1 MSNPQ
6 TYTVGWICAVTPE
19 SVAARV
25 FLDDEHEPPRQVA
38 QNDNNSYI
46 LGRIGSHN
54 VVVATL
60 PDGEYGTTTAAAV
73 ARDMLHSFPNVRIG
87 LMVGIGGGA
96 PSRKH
101 DIRLGDVVVSS
112 PSGGKGGVF
121 QYDFGKTIQNLSFQE
136 TGFLNQPP
144 MVLRTALAALRSSY
158 EMKGHQL
165 ANNIDEALQ
174 KIKKRKKYTRP
185 GLTSDRLHRSD
196 IVHPSDSSDDCD
208 VCGDDTTSLIARP
221 KRDEEADDPAI
232 HYGLIASG
240 NQLMKDAR
248 IRDKLAAE
256 RDVLCFEM
264 EAAGLLNHFP
274 CLVIRG
280 ICDYA
285 DSHKNKE
292 WRGFAAMMAAA
303 YAKDLLLQIPPNSV
317 EAEKPILDVLNT
329 IQGDIHRLNQTVET
343 MHSKHTVLLF
353 DVQKGIE
360 DLKLGKAE
368 DLSIARKPHFVVPFA
383 SDPGF
388 VSRPKIWEWME
399 RQYAGPESRFG
410 LVGLGGFGKSQ
421 MAIQFAYHVQAASSE
436 TSVFWVRGSTNATFE
451 ESYRSIA
458 DVLALPRRH
467 DPGANVAALV
477 RDWLQR
483 DDAGAWLMIVD
494 NVDDVTLLLSKDG
507 VDDSTPT
514 PIASYLPNSD
524 NGKILFTSRSR
535 DAAERLTGT
544 GKTILEV
551 PVMDKE
557 QALLLLQNKIGQDI
571 DEAAALS
578 LIHTLDY
585 IPLAISQAAA
595 YIHKRSPRVTFH
607 SYLDE
612 FQKSEKRKG
621 TLLRSDRGD
630 IRRYEGVSNSVIITW
645 QVTFEQ
651 IKREQPGASNLL
663 SLMSYFNAQN
673 IPEYMLYRYNSNPL
687 KPKESDNDEDDD
699 DDDEANDDHDFE
711 NDLDMLRSYS
721 LISLSMVPGFCEMH
735 SLVQFCTKEWISE
748 LGCPARWKKLFL
760 QSASQHFPSGV
771 FETWEQCQTLMPHVQ
786 PLLNEKPSEESDQL
800 KWSKLLT
807 NVCWYSLMLGDY
819 SRAEAVIQEA
829 VRVREEY
836 LGHEHPSTLTSMANL
851 ASTFWNQGRWKEAE
865 ELFVRVM
872 ETFKRVLGEEHPD
885 TLKSMGNLASTFRNQ
900 GRWKEAEELEVR
912 VMETSLRVLG
922 EKHPDTLTSIANLAS
937 TFWNQGRWK
946 EAEELEV
953 RVMETSLRVLGEEH
967 PDTLTSMANLAS
979 TYRNQGRWKEAEE
992 LFVRVMETSLRVL
1005 GEEHPDT
1012 LKSMG
1017 NLALTYRNQGRWKEA
1032 EEMFVRVMETSLR
1045 VLGEK
1050 HPDTLTSIANLA
1062 STFWNQGRWKEAEE
1076 LEVWVME
1083 TRKRVLGEK
1092 HPDTLTSIANLA
1104 STFWN
1109 QGRWKEAEELF
1120 VRVMETSLRVLGEE
1134 HPNTLMSMA
1143 NLALTYMNQGRWK
1156 EAEELNVRVMETRK
1170 RVLREEHP
1178 NILTSMANLAST
1190 FWNQGRWK
1198 EAEELFVRVMETS
1211 LRVLGE
1217 EHPNTLMSM
1226 ANLALT
1232 YMNQGRWK
1240 EAEEL
1245 NVRVMETRKR
1255 VLREEHPD
1263 ILISIANLASTF
1275 WNQGRWKEAEEL
1287 DMRVIEMSLRVLG
1300 EEHPDTL
1307 TSMANLASTFRNQ
1320 GRWKEAEELEVRVV
1334 ETRKR
1339 VLGEEHP
1346 DTLMSMANLA
1356 STFWNQGRWKE
1367 AEELEVR
1374 VMETRKRVL
1383 GEEHPS
1389 TLTSMANLAHTWKS
1403 QGRRVDAI
1411 QLMRDC
1417 LGLQQRCLGVNHPDT
1432 ISSLSNLEEW
1442 ENVEVAKK
1450 ANHLQGSEAEEAS

>member
-1 MSNPQ
+1 MSDPKA
-6 TYTVGWICAVTPE
+6 YTVGWICAVTPE

-144 MVLRTALAALRSSY
+144 MVLRTALAALRSLY

-185 GLTSDRLHRSD
+185 GLASDRLYRSD

-208 VCGDDTTSLIARP
+208 VMCGDDTTSLIARP
-221 KRDEEADDPAI
+221 KRDEDDDDPAI

-248 IRDKLAAE
+248 IRDKLSAE

-274 CLVIRG
+274 CLVVRG

-292 WRGFAAMMAAA
+292 WQGFAAMMAAA
-303 YAKDLLLQIPPNSV
+303 YAKDLLLQIASNSV

-329 IQGDIHRLNQTVET
+329 IQGDIHRLNHTVET

-421 MAIQFAYHVQAASSE
+421 MAIQFAYHVHAASSK

-467 DPGANVAALV
+467 DPGVNIAALV

-483 DDAGAWLMIVD
+483 EDAGAWLMIVD

-507 VDDSTPT
+507 IDDSTPT
-514 PIASYLPNSD
+514 PIASYLPHSD

-535 DAAERLTGT
+535 DAAERLTGS

-551 PVMDKE
+551 PIMDKE
-557 QALLLLQNKIGQDI
+557 QALLLLQNKLDQDI
-571 DEAAALS
+571 DEAAALR
-578 LIHTLDY
+578 LIHTLNR
-585 IPLAISQAAA
+585 IPLAVNQAAA
-595 YIHKRSPRVTFH
+595 YIHKRSPRVTIH
-607 SYLDE
+607 SYLEE

-630 IRRYEGVSNSVIITW
+630 IRRYKGVSNSIIITW

-651 IKREQPGASNLL
+651 IKREQPRASNLL

-687 KPKESDNDEDDD
+687 KPKESDDNDKDDD
-699 DDDEANDDHDFE
+699 DDDHDEADDDHDFE
-711 NDLDMLRSYS
+711 DDLDMLRSYS
-721 LISLSMVPGFCEMH
+721 LVSLSVVSGFCEMH

-748 LGCPARWKKLFL
+748 LGCPERWRKLFL

-771 FETWEQCQTLMPHVQ
+771 FETWEQCQTLMPHIE

-807 NVCWYSLMLGDY
+807 NMCWYSLMLGDY

-829 VRVREEY
+829 IRVREEY
-836 LGHEHPSTLTSMANL
+836 LGHKHPS
-851 ASTFWNQGRWKEAE
+851 
-865 ELFVRVM
+865 
-872 ETFKRVLGEEHPD
+872 
-885 TLKSMGNLASTFRNQ
+885 
-900 GRWKEAEELEVR
+900 
-912 VMETSLRVLG
+912 
-922 EKHPDTLTSIANLAS
+922 
-937 TFWNQGRWK
+937 
-946 EAEELEV
+946 
-953 RVMETSLRVLGEEH
+953 
-967 PDTLTSMANLAS
+967 
-979 TYRNQGRWKEAEE
+979 
-992 LFVRVMETSLRVL
+992 
-1005 GEEHPDT
+1005 
-1012 LKSMG
+1012 
-1017 NLALTYRNQGRWKEA
+1017 
-1032 EEMFVRVMETSLR
+1032 
-1045 VLGEK
+1045 
-1050 HPDTLTSIANLA
+1050 
-1062 STFWNQGRWKEAEE
+1062 
-1076 LEVWVME
+1076 
-1083 TRKRVLGEK
+1083 
-1092 HPDTLTSIANLA
+1092 TLTSIANLA

-1134 HPNTLMSMA
+1134 HPS
-1143 NLALTYMNQGRWK
+1143 
-1156 EAEELNVRVMETRK
+1156 
-1170 RVLREEHP
+1170 
-1178 NILTSMANLAST
+1178 
-1190 FWNQGRWK
+1190 
-1198 EAEELFVRVMETS
+1198 
-1211 LRVLGE
+1211 
-1217 EHPNTLMSM
+1217 
-1226 ANLALT
+1226 
-1232 YMNQGRWK
+1232 
-1240 EAEEL
+1240 
-1245 NVRVMETRKR
+1245 
-1255 VLREEHPD
+1255 
-1263 ILISIANLASTF
+1263 
-1275 WNQGRWKEAEEL
+1275 
-1287 DMRVIEMSLRVLG
+1287 
-1300 EEHPDTL
+1300 TL

-1320 GRWKEAEELEVRVV
+1320 GRWKEAEELEVRVM

-1346 DTLMSMANLA
+1346 STLTSMANLASTFSNQGRWKEAEELNVRVMETRKRVLGEEHPSTLTSMANLA

-1374 VMETRKRVL
+1374 VMETSLRVLGEEHPSTLTSMANLASTFRNQGRWKEAEELNVRVMETRKRVLGEEHPSTLTSMANLASTFSNQGRWKEAEELNVRVMETSLRVLGEEHPSTLTSMANLASTFWNQGRWKEAEELEVRVMETSLRVL

-1432 ISSLSNLEEW
+1432 ISSLLNLEEW

-1450 ANHLQGSEAEEAS
+1450 RIIFKVPKRKKRVSFKRDLCRR

>member
-60 PDGEYGTTTAAAV
+60 PDGEYGTTSAAVV

-144 MVLRTALAALRSSY
+144 MVLRTALAALRSLY

-185 GLTSDRLHRSD
+185 GLASDRLYRSD
-196 IVHPSDSSDDCD
+196 IVHPSDSSNDCD
-208 VCGDDTTSLIARP
+208 VICGDDTTSLIARP
-221 KRDEEADDPAI
+221 KRDEEDDDPAI

-274 CLVIRG
+274 CLVVRG

-292 WRGFAAMMAAA
+292 WQGFAAMMAAA

-329 IQGDIHRLNQTVET
+329 IQGDIHRLNHTVET

-353 DVQKGIE
+353 DLRKGLE

-368 DLSIARKPHFVVPFA
+368 DLSITRKPHFVVPFA
-383 SDPGF
+383 SDPDF
-388 VSRPKIWEWME
+388 VNRPNISEWME
-399 RQYAGPESRFG
+399 KQYAGPASRFG

-421 MAIQFAYHVQAASSE
+421 MAIQFAYHIHAASSG

-467 DPGANVAALV
+467 EPGVNVAALV
-477 RDWLQR
+477 CDWLQR
-483 DDAGAWLMIVD
+483 EDAGAWLMIVD
-494 NVDDVTLLLSKDG
+494 NVDDVAMLFSEG
-507 VDDSTPT
+507 GINDSTPT
-514 PIASYLPNSD
+514 PMASYLPNSD

-535 DAAERLTGT
+535 DAAESLTGS

-551 PVMDKE
+551 PIMDKE
-557 QALLLLQNKIGQDI
+557 QALLLLQNKLGQDI
-571 DEAAALS
+571 DEAASLR
-578 LIHTLDY
+578 LIHTLNR
-585 IPLAISQAAA
+585 IPLAVNQAAA
-595 YIHKRSPRVTFH
+595 YIYKRSPRVTIS
-607 SYLDE
+607 SYLEE

-630 IRRYEGVSNSVIITW
+630 IRRYKGVSNSIIITW

-651 IKREQPGASNLL
+651 IKRERPRASNLL

-687 KPKESDNDEDDD
+687 KPQESDDNDKDDN
-699 DDDEANDDHDFE
+699 DDDEADDNHDFE
-711 NDLDMLRSYS
+711 DDLDMLRSYS
-721 LISLSMVPGFCEMH
+721 LISLSTVSGFCEMH
-735 SLVQFCTKEWISE
+735 SLVQFCTKEWILK
-748 LGCPARWKKLFL
+748 LGCLERWRKLFL

-771 FETWEQCQTLMPHVQ
+771 YETWEQCQTLMPHIE

-807 NVCWYSLMLGDY
+807 NMCWYSLMLGDY

-836 LGHEHPSTLTSMANL
+836 LGHEHPDTLTSMANL

-865 ELFVRVM
+865 ELDVRVM
-872 ETFKRVLGEEHPD
+872 ETRKRVLGEEHPDTMTSIANLASTYRNQGRLKEAEELEVRVMETRKRVLGEEHPDTMTSIANLASTYRNQGRLKEAEELEVRVMETRKRVLGEEHPD
-885 TLKSMGNLASTFRNQ
+885 TLTSMANLASTFWNQ

-912 VMETSLRVLG
+912 VMETSKRVLG
-922 EKHPDTLTSIANLAS
+922 EEHPDTLTSIANLAS

-967 PDTLTSMANLAS
+967 P
-979 TYRNQGRWKEAEE
+979 
-992 LFVRVMETSLRVL
+992 
-1005 GEEHPDT
+1005 
-1012 LKSMG
+1012 
-1017 NLALTYRNQGRWKEA
+1017 
-1032 EEMFVRVMETSLR
+1032 
-1045 VLGEK
+1045 
-1050 HPDTLTSIANLA
+1050 
-1062 STFWNQGRWKEAEE
+1062 
-1076 LEVWVME
+1076 
-1083 TRKRVLGEK
+1083 
-1092 HPDTLTSIANLA
+1092 
-1104 STFWN
+1104 
-1109 QGRWKEAEELF
+1109 
-1120 VRVMETSLRVLGEE
+1120 
-1134 HPNTLMSMA
+1134 
-1143 NLALTYMNQGRWK
+1143 
-1156 EAEELNVRVMETRK
+1156 
-1170 RVLREEHP
+1170 
-1178 NILTSMANLAST
+1178 
-1190 FWNQGRWK
+1190 
-1198 EAEELFVRVMETS
+1198 
-1211 LRVLGE
+1211 
-1217 EHPNTLMSM
+1217 
-1226 ANLALT
+1226 
-1232 YMNQGRWK
+1232 
-1240 EAEEL
+1240 
-1245 NVRVMETRKR
+1245 
-1255 VLREEHPD
+1255 
-1263 ILISIANLASTF
+1263 
-1275 WNQGRWKEAEEL
+1275 
-1287 DMRVIEMSLRVLG
+1287 
-1300 EEHPDTL
+1300 
-1307 TSMANLASTFRNQ
+1307 
-1320 GRWKEAEELEVRVV
+1320 
-1334 ETRKR
+1334 
-1339 VLGEEHP
+1339 
-1346 DTLMSMANLA
+1346 
-1356 STFWNQGRWKE
+1356 
-1367 AEELEVR
+1367 
-1374 VMETRKRVL
+1374 
-1383 GEEHPS
+1383 S
-1389 TLTSMANLAHTWKS
+1389 TLTSMASLAHTWKS
-1403 QGRRVDAI
+1403 QGRLVDAI

-1442 ENVEVAKK
+1442 EHVEVAKK
-1450 ANHLQGSEAEEAS
+1450 RIIFKVPKRKKRVSFKRDLYRR